1 MSVENAHR
9 WEQTFSKNKQKLVQL
24 SKNLVDEVWKNR
36 PAENMSPAMIQ
47 TLAFAGRSIAEKLVE
62 LRIKLR
68 QEKADGIVVTALD
81 EVFHSSYLFTYIQ

>member
-1 MSVENAHR
+1 
-9 WEQTFSKNKQKLVQL
+9 
-24 SKNLVDEVWKNR
+24 
-36 PAENMSPAMIQ
+36 MSPAMIQ